1 MSIPLRG
8 YKLILLT
15 TGTANAKEIS
25 IELVASLWF
34 CRTNDNGLFTIGGQ
48 SVKNADIKIPNTEVL
63 KFTRGFNS
71 DETVSTTNFLTNGNQ
86 YPNALAVLK
95 GETANKVLP
104 FSLSSKHTFLHVDN
118 KAKADIKKDII
129 DMVVYGRRAPFS
141 RCQFFEDL
149 WPDFAEKKYML
160 RDFDEQRSTQDLTLN
175 RCTIKTSGFLPEYF
189 KLGRATPG
197 QENDCSGVHFILE
210 DHILDAATLLSQYPD
225 PGDEQD
231 LHTEAQCSREQDS
244 SSYAAIGANQ
254 LSGVLRQLLTTSAN
268 DRCSAVSIN
277 PYTVSTQ
284 IHLDRA
290 NAIKRKFVD
299 DADYSLE
306 YEWETTK
313 HFKSVLCF
321 FTECNIN
328 NKPMLFTSFIQIRV
342 V

>member
-1 MSIPLRG
+1 MKVENRSCNLETNIESYWSNDTETETTLGDIVKENDSIEENYKDCIVVINELNTDSADKPEKYEFIELLSTCKGKQMSIPLRG

-141 RCQFFEDL
+141 R
-149 WPDFAEKKYML
+149 L

-244 SSYAAIGANQ
+244 SS
-254 LSGVLRQLLTTSAN
+254 
-268 DRCSAVSIN
+268 
-277 PYTVSTQ
+277 
-284 IHLDRA
+284 
-290 NAIKRKFVD
+290 
-299 DADYSLE
+299 
-306 YEWETTK
+306 
-313 HFKSVLCF
+313 
-321 FTECNIN
+321 
-328 NKPMLFTSFIQIRV
+328 
-342 V
+342 